1 MPHQEDCVNGR
12 ASAFSPVDS
21 PGNRQRIVVGVDGS
35 TGSFVA
41 LRWAI
46 TEARVRDVAVHAVLV
61 NQLNPSF
68 GDPGLA
74 GMFAPGRGNDPVPY
88 PPRAPATDGSQ
99 SGDQEP
105 RAGRAGMTN
114 RLDGEVSRLTG
125 IDTSLGR
132 HVQVTQEIVV
142 GHAAEVLLATV
153 AASDLLVVGAHGY
166 GGLGDAM
173 LGSVSR
179 HVVSHARC
187 PVVVVADPE
196 RAPR

>member
-1 MPHQEDCVNGR
+1 MNGR

-21 PGNRQRIVVGVDGS
+21 AGNRQRIVVGVDGS

-46 TEARVRDVAVHAVLV
+46 AEARVRDVAVHAVLV
-61 NQLNPSF
+61 NPLNPSF

-88 PPRAPATDGSQ
+88 PPRVPATDGSR

-142 GHAAEVLLATV
+142 GYAAEVLLSTV
-153 AASDLLVVGAHGY
+153 AASDLLVVGAHGH
-166 GGLGDAM
+166 GGLGGAM

-187 PVVVVADPE
+187 QVVVVADPE